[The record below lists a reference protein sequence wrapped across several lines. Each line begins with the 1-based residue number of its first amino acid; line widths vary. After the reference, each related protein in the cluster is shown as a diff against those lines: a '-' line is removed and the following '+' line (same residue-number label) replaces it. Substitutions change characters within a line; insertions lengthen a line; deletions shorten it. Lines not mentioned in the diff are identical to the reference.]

1 MNPWRSMWTR
11 PRETIREVAASSS
24 KRSLWALATVYGF
37 SSLLNIFQS
46 MALGHRL
53 GLVPMTVAAVLFAP
67 IWGYV
72 IFAIWSWVT
81 TAIGKLLKG
90 KGEYIPVRAAYAW
103 SCVPLIAIIPIWFLL
118 IVFYG
123 DLLFFDI
130 PESQILEMGQA
141 GFLFAL
147 LLGKLIL
154 SIWSLVLYVQALS
167 EVQQFSILKA
177 ILNMVAAGL
186 LLGLLFGLFWG
197 IAADLMNGWLGR
209 PATMIQL

>member
-1 MNPWRSMWTR
+1 MNPWRAMWTR
-11 PRETIREVAASSS
+11 PRETIREVVSSGPN
-24 KRSLWALATVYGF
+24 RSIWLLSSIYGF
-37 SSLLNIFQS
+37 SSLLNVFQS

-53 GLVPMTVAAVLFAP
+53 GLVPMTIAAVVLAPVWGFA
-67 IWGYV
+67 
-72 IFAIWSWVT
+72 IFSIWSWVT

-90 KGEYIPVRAAYAW
+90 VGEFRPVRAAYAW
-103 SCVPLIAIIPIWFLL
+103 SCVPLIAIIPIWALL

-147 LLGKLIL
+147 LLGKLVF
-154 SIWSLVLYVQALS
+154 SIWSLVLYVQALA

-197 IAADLMNGWLGR
+197 IAADLLNGWLAR